1 MHLGLRARVIAVLVM
16 VSAFTLAVAAVT
28 LLSPLNQRL
37 RNSAVSNF
45 ALSLRNERGALTS
58 LHGGEI
64 VAGGAE
70 VTVLDPRGDVLV
82 STDPDR
88 TDRFSTAAAA
98 ARSGKTER
106 VVTGEGRRAEAEV
119 AFPLMIHERPVIV
132 ASRKPFND
140 VQDATAVVRR
150 AFTVAA
156 AAGLAGALLV
166 GLLLA
171 GRLIRRLRRLRDT
184 ALRVSDIG
192 PEAELKPDEGHDEI
206 GDLSRAFAT
215 MQHRLREQEQ
225 ARRAFVATASHE
237 LRTPLASLSV
247 MLDML
252 VGDLHAQPAD
262 VRSARTQAA
271 NAEAQVQRLSLLSA
285 ELLDLSRIDAGIPL
299 RSELVELPAVVRSVV
314 AELDVRLEKQ
324 GRSIEVDGDATLWAV
339 GDPGGVAQI
348 VRVVLDN
355 ALRHTPSGGRIRVR
369 TEMRGSMASVIVDDD
384 GTGVAPEDRE
394 RIFERFAR
402 GTDATEGGFG
412 LGLAIGREL
421 ARSLA
426 PSRAGCTRRSRRA
439 RGSSPIPRRGHRP
452 VRRTSR
458 TRRAPGARNAPDRPT
473 RVRPASRARAAGD
486 RPGS

>member
-1 MHLGLRARVIAVLVM
+1 MHLGLRARVIAVLVV

-28 LLSPLNQRL
+28 LLSPLDQRL
-37 RNSAVSNF
+37 RDNAVTNF

-58 LHGGEI
+58 LRAGEV
-64 VAGGAE
+64 VAGDQRLLRAARVLARHNGAE
-70 VTVLDPRGDVLV
+70 VSVLAPGGDVLV

-106 VVTGEGRRAEAEV
+106 IVTGEGRRAEAEV
-119 AFPLMIHERPVIV
+119 AFPLTIHERPVIV
-132 ASRKPFND
+132 AARKPFND
-140 VQDATAVVRR
+140 VQDATGVVRR

-156 AAGLAGALLV
+156 AAGLAGALLF

-184 ALRVSDIG
+184 ALRLSDIG
-192 PEAELKPDEGHDEI
+192 PQAELKPDDGRDEI

-252 VGDLHAQPAD
+252 VDDLHAEPAD

-299 RSELVELPAVVRSVV
+299 RSELVELPAVVRSVI
-314 AELDVRLEKQ
+314 AELDVRVEKQ
-324 GRSIEVDGDATLWAV
+324 GRSIEVDGDPALWAV

-348 VRVVLDN
+348 VRVLLDN
-355 ALRHTPSGGRIRVR
+355 ALRHAPSGGRIHVR
-369 TEMRGSMASVIVDDD
+369 TEMRDSMASVIVEDD
-384 GTGVAPEDRE
+384 GAGVAPEDRE

-402 GTDATEGGFG
+402 GTDATEGGGFG

-421 ARSLA
+421 ARQMDGDL
-426 PSRAGCTRRSRRA
+426 TLED
-439 RGSSPIPRRGHRP
+439 GS
-452 VRRTSR
+452 
-458 TRRAPGARNAPDRPT
+458 PGARFALRLPGAPAP
-473 RVRPASRARAAGD
+473 
-486 RPGS
+486 

>member
-58 LHGGEI
+58 LRAGEV
-64 VAGGAE
+64 VAGDERLLRAARVLARHNGAE
-70 VTVLDPRGDVLV
+70 VSVLDPRGDVLV

-119 AFPLMIHERPVIV
+119 AFPLTIHDHPVIV
-132 ASRKPFND
+132 AARKPFND

-184 ALRVSDIG
+184 ALRLSDIG
-192 PEAELKPDEGHDEI
+192 PDAELKPDEGHDEI

-299 RSELVELPAVVRSVV
+299 RSELVELPAVVRSVI

-348 VRVVLDN
+348 VRVLLDN

-369 TEMRGSMASVIVDDD
+369 TEMRDSMASVIVEDD

-402 GTDATEGGFG
+402 GAYATEGGFG

-421 ARSLA
+421 ARQMDGDL
-426 PSRAGCTRRSRRA
+426 TLED
-439 RGSSPIPRRGHRP
+439 GS
-452 VRRTSR
+452 
-458 TRRAPGARNAPDRPT
+458 PGARFALRLPGAPAP
-473 RVRPASRARAAGD
+473 
-486 RPGS
+486 